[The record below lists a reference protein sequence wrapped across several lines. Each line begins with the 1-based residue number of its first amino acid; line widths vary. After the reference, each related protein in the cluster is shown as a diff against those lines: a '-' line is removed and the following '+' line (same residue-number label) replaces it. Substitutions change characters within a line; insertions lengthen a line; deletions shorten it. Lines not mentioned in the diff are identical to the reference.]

1 MVCPSQPHR
10 HHTVQGW
17 AVVMPELTTPHRNA
31 FKAVVDCDSL
41 DARFFC
47 TSRNKCGMICAY
59 SQGCQSAAMYDV
71 MCATLFSCV
80 PSHRVEVTMCR
91 SHQFVQHPVRL
102 ADVIVHEM
110 ALLVH
115 VGEKHGQEDLLEGW
129 LELTFPLSR
138 GNAPHGQEP
147 HLQVDVPFPP
157 QPIQDFCYPA
167 I

>member
-1 MVCPSQPHR
+1 MLCPSQPHR
-10 HHTVQGW
+10 HHTVHGW
-17 AVVMPELTTPHRNA
+17 AVVMPELTTSHSNV

-47 TSRNKCGMICAY
+47 TSLNKDGMICAY
-59 SQGCQSAAMYDV
+59 SQGCQSAAMYDDV

-80 PSHRVEVTMCR
+80 PTHRVELMMWR

-115 VGEKHGQEDLLEGW
+115 VGEKHGQEDLFEVW
-129 LELTFPLSR
+129 LVLTFRLSR
-138 GNAPHGQEP
+138 CDAPHGQEP

-157 QPIQDFCYPA
+157 HPSQQI
-167 I
+167 